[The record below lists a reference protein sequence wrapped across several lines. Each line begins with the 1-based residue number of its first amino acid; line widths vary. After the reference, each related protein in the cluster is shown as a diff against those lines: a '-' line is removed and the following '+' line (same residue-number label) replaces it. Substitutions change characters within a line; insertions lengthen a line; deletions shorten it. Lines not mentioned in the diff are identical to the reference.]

1 MRAALLLLRLGLAA
15 CATGDSPDAPAAHA
29 AGAVEAETA
38 TPDEPQA
45 PLRLRD
51 LAAACESNAVT
62 RAAAYP
68 ADPADPPRLLVLVR
82 DSVGGTYT
90 SSTSD
95 LYFRTWGVYTSSDYP
110 DTEVVA
116 CLTGFEGAFLR
127 ACEFESSRDD
137 STYVLDLYEAAYNV
151 RLREAQTGTLL
162 TEFGLDATSDRC
174 PLFHTFTGN
183 GERERRLVSPPMDDL
198 KDELLARLAPDYDTR
213 REFMNEDEIQRLDS
227 MDAVVDSLRSLN
239 P

>member
-1 MRAALLLLRLGLAA
+1 MRAFLLLPLLLTA
-15 CATGDSPDAPAAHA
+15 CTGGDAPIPGDGDGDTVAPGTVAPA
-29 AGAVEAETA
+29 
-38 TPDEPQA
+38 PDEPQA
-45 PLRLRD
+45 PLRLSD
-51 LAAACESNAVT
+51 LAETCDGAGEP
-62 RAAAYP
+62 RAAPYP
-68 ADPADPPRLLVLVR
+68 GTPAEPPRLLVLVR
-82 DSVGGTYT
+82 DSVGDTYT

-95 LYFRTWGVYTSSDYP
+95 LYFRDWGVYSSSDYP

-137 STYVLDLYEAAYNV
+137 STYVLDLYGAAYNV

-162 TEFGLDATSDRC
+162 TEFGLDATSDQC
-174 PLFHTFTGN
+174 PLFHTFTGD
-183 GERERRLVSPPMDDL
+183 GQRERSLVNPPMDDL

-213 REFMNEDEIQRLDS
+213 REFMDDDEIRELDS
-227 MDAVVDSLRSLN
+227 INAVVDSLRSLN